1 MTQLEYIDKDVFS
14 LKGLN
19 TSIHELSK
27 KKFQYIEIKSNII
40 FCRPLVIK
48 YYDHYFDVFHA

>member
-1 MTQLEYIDKDVFS
+1 MKYIDKDVFS

-19 TSIHELSK
+19 TLIHELSK